1 MGNLQRHKLQPH
13 VQLRTVDDYAVM
25 SMVESG
31 LGLSILPGLILRRIP
46 YKLAIRPLDVP
57 ASRTLGLA
65 LRKDA
70 PTPLSGLSPLPRR
83 KTGPTVLTAE
93 PVHFYGFFRDVRP
106 LPGGS

>member
-1 MGNLQRHKLQPH
+1 MTAPQPH

-46 YKLAIRPLDVP
+46 YKIAIRPLGVP

-70 PTPLSGLSPLPRR
+70 PTPLAVRCFLDYLPSRN
-83 KTGPTVLTAE
+83 
-93 PVHFYGFFRDVRP
+93 
-106 LPGGS
+106 

>member
-46 YKLAIRPLDVP
+46 YKIVIRPLDVP

-70 PTPLSGLSPLPRR
+70 PKPLAVRRFLDYLP
-83 KTGPTVLTAE
+83 
-93 PVHFYGFFRDVRP
+93 YRDEKPAR
-106 LPGGS
+106 LF